1 MWRNLEYYWRLVATG
16 LSFAIFGLG
25 GLMASLT
32 LFNAIRLLPRSRQS
46 KRRISQGLV
55 HRLFRF
61 YIRLMKVMGVLTVDV
76 KGKRELA
83 TSQGQ
88 VILANHP
95 SLLDV
100 VILISLV
107 PRANCLIK
115 ESLQHNIFMR
125 GIIAAA
131 GYIGNGADST
141 QVLQQCQQVLSEG
154 DNLIIFPEGTR
165 STPGQPLSLRRGA
178 AQIAVRSQALVM
190 PVHIQC
196 HPTTLTKS
204 ERWYQIPEQRAHFS
218 VTVMA
223 PIVSTLD
230 QVDASESRQARR
242 LTQYLQDLFN
252 KAQGSL

>member
-1 MWRNLEYYWRLVATG
+1 MRRKLEYYWRLAATG

-25 GLMASLT
+25 GLSASLT
-32 LFNAIRLLPRSRQS
+32 LFNLIRLLPCSRQS
-46 KRRISQGLV
+46 KRVISQRWV
-55 HRLFRF
+55 HQMFRF
-61 YIRLMKVMGVLTVDV
+61 YIGLMKAMGVLTLDV
-76 KGKRELA
+76 KGREQLA

-88 VILANHP
+88 IILANHP

-115 ESLQHNIFMR
+115 ESLQQNIFMR

-141 QVLQQCQQVLSEG
+141 QVLQHCQQVLDEG

-165 STPGQPLSLRRGA
+165 STPGQSISLRRGA
-178 AQIAVRSQALVM
+178 AQIAVRSRATVI
-190 PVHIQC
+190 PVHMQC

-204 ERWYQIPEQRAHFS
+204 ERWYHIPEQRAHFS
-218 VTVMA
+218 VAVMT
-223 PIVSTLD
+223 PLSSTIY
-230 QVDASESRQARR
+230 QVEASESRQARR
-242 LTQYLQDLFN
+242 LTQYLKDLFN